1 MTTNL
6 DEQPEA
12 VPPEASPPQGGA
24 TVPASGGLWL
34 RHGHHLESALLPI
47 AWVLVIIGFGL
58 HNPSTFLTWAN
69 FANIFGTNAVLFVLA
84 MALLVPLTNGD
95 LDLSVAEIAG
105 VVSMVIAW
113 LNVDHHVAIVPA
125 ILIGVALGT
134 LLGAINGAIVTRFN
148 VNPFIITLATGT
160 VMLGVSQWIT
170 NEQTIAGVS
179 PKLTEWTFGR
189 HIFSI
194 PIEFYFG
201 LVIMLIMWYVL
212 TFTSFGQRSLFV
224 GQSREVAR
232 LSGFKVGAVRFW
244 GFVIAG
250 FIAAIAGVLNVGTQG
265 SATPGST
272 SPLLLSC
279 YAGAFLGLTT
289 IQPGRFN
296 ALGAG
301 VSIFFLATVSTG
313 IELLGAQGYVEQIFN
328 GVVLVVAVVFSQ
340 VIRAR
345 RAASATT

>member
-6 DEQPEA
+6 DEQSET
-12 VPPEASPPQGGA
+12 VPPEGPKPQGGA
-24 TVPASGGLWL
+24 TVSARAGFFA
-34 RHGHHLESALLPI
+34 RRGHLFESMLLPI

-58 HNPSTFLTWAN
+58 HSPSTFLTWSN
-69 FANIFGTNAVLFVLA
+69 FANIFGSNAVEFVLV

-95 LDLSVAEIAG
+95 LDLSVASISG
-105 VVSMVIAW
+105 FVSVVIAW

-125 ILIGVALGT
+125 IVIGVIVGT
-134 LLGAINGAIVTRFN
+134 LCGVINGSIVVRFD

-160 VMLGVSQWIT
+160 VLDGISNWIP

-179 PKLTEWTFGR
+179 PKLTEWTFSR
-189 HIFSI
+189 HIFNI

-212 TFTSFGQRSLFV
+212 TFTPFGQRSLFV

-244 GFVIAG
+244 GFAIAG
-250 FIAAIAGVLNVGTQG
+250 FIAAISGVLNVGSQG
-265 SATPGST
+265 SATPGGT
-272 SPLLLSC
+272 DPYLLFC
-279 YAGAFLGLTT
+279 YAAAFLGLTT

-296 ALGAG
+296 AIGAG
-301 VSIFFLATVSTG
+301 VSVFFLATGVAG
-313 IELLGAQGYVEQIFN
+313 LQLLGAQAYVESIFY
-328 GVVLVVAVVFSQ
+328 GVVLVIAVVFSR
-340 VIRAR
+340 VIAAR